1 MNNLSR
7 LLMSSALCA
16 VCTMANAQQVNVSGV
31 IKDATGETVI
41 GASVMVKG
49 TKTGTVTDFDG
60 RFHVECTP
68 GATLVISYIGYQ
80 TQEVKAADGMN
91 VVLQEAA
98 NDLNEVVVTGY
109 TTQRK
114 ADLTG
119 AISVVSVDD
128 IAKQNENNPIKAL
141 QGRVPGMNIS
151 ADGSPS
157 GTATVRIRGIGTLNN
172 NDPLYIVDGIPT
184 KAGMHELNGNDIE
197 SIQVLKD
204 AASASIY
211 GSRAANGVIIITT
224 KMVYIPASLDIKN
237 LTPTIAYSENA
248 TISPA
253 SGIATDFTNPVTYT
267 VNNNTANST
276 YTVTV
281 KQINKPQA
289 LYVGLAQNMSELNPE
304 EETACK
310 WMLENIPNS
319 LYASFTDI
327 KNGSIDL
334 SECKVIWWHFHK
346 DGGVDGKSN
355 FEKDAPE
362 ALEAIPQLKDFY
374 KNGGSFLFT
383 RYATNMPGELGIAK
397 NGGVPNNCWGQVEA
411 DAETCGGPWDFK
423 MTGHTDHALYQNLV
437 KGDDGNS
444 VYTTDTDYRI
454 TNSTAQWHIGSDWG
468 GYADYAAWREATGG
482 IDLGYGG
489 DGSIVVWE
497 FPAEGT
503 SGKTLCIGSGCYDWY
518 SVNEN
523 YTEKF
528 HKNIAIMTANA
539 FNYLM
544 NK

>member
-1 MNNLSR
+1 MKKILFMLMAILALTACSDDNVSDLNLSGSCSITELALDNYDGSIDKATR
-7 LLMSSALCA
+7 TIIVRVPETYDISQMSVIKLSLSDGAKS
-16 VCTMANAQQVNVSGV
+16 NVNVNDQLNMSAPQAVHVTNGDV
-31 IKDATGETVI
+31 YLDWTIKAQRDEAKITSFKINDTYVGTINED
-41 GASVMVKG
+41 
-49 TKTGTVTDFDG
+49 TKT
-60 RFHVECTP
+60 
-68 GATLVISYIGYQ
+68 I
-80 TQEVKAADGMN
+80 
-91 VVLQEAA
+91 
-98 NDLNEVVVTGY
+98 
-109 TTQRK
+109 
-114 ADLTG
+114 
-119 AISVVSVDD
+119 
-128 IAKQNENNPIKAL
+128 
-141 QGRVPGMNIS
+141 
-151 ADGSPS
+151 
-157 GTATVRIRGIGTLNN
+157 
-172 NDPLYIVDGIPT
+172 
-184 KAGMHELNGNDIE
+184 
-197 SIQVLKD
+197 
-204 AASASIY
+204 
-211 GSRAANGVIIITT
+211 
-224 KMVYIPASLDIKN
+224 MVYVPASLDIKN

-276 YTVTV
+276 YTVIV

-482 IDLGYGG
+482 VDLGYGG
-489 DGSIVVWE
+489 DGAIVVWE

-539 FNYLM
+539 FKYLT

>member
-1 MNNLSR
+1 MKKILFMLMAILALTACSDDNVSDLNLSGSCSITELALDNYDGTIDKTTR
-7 LLMSSALCA
+7 TITVRVPETCDISQMSVTKLSLSDGAKS
-16 VCTMANAQQVNVSGV
+16 NVNVNDQLNMSTPQAVHVTNGDV
-31 IKDATGETVI
+31 YLYWTIKAQRDEAKITSFKINDTYVGTINED
-41 GASVMVKG
+41 
-49 TKTGTVTDFDG
+49 TKT
-60 RFHVECTP
+60 
-68 GATLVISYIGYQ
+68 I
-80 TQEVKAADGMN
+80 
-91 VVLQEAA
+91 
-98 NDLNEVVVTGY
+98 
-109 TTQRK
+109 
-114 ADLTG
+114 
-119 AISVVSVDD
+119 
-128 IAKQNENNPIKAL
+128 
-141 QGRVPGMNIS
+141 
-151 ADGSPS
+151 
-157 GTATVRIRGIGTLNN
+157 
-172 NDPLYIVDGIPT
+172 
-184 KAGMHELNGNDIE
+184 
-197 SIQVLKD
+197 
-204 AASASIY
+204 
-211 GSRAANGVIIITT
+211 
-224 KMVYIPASLDIKN
+224 MVYVPASLDIKN

-248 TISPA
+248 TVSPA

-267 VNNNTANST
+267 VNNNTASNT

-281 KQINKPQA
+281 KQIEKPQA
-289 LYVGLAQNMSELNPE
+289 LYVGLAQSMDELNIE
-304 EETACK
+304 EKTACN
-310 WMLENIPNS
+310 WMLQNVPNS

-334 SECKVIWWHFHK
+334 SDCKVIWWHFHM

-355 FEKDAPE
+355 FEKAAPK

-489 DGSIVVWE
+489 DGAIVVWE

-539 FNYLM
+539 FKYLT

>member
-1 MNNLSR
+1 MKKILFMLMAILALTACSDDNVSDLNLSGSCSITELALDNYDGSIDKTTR
-7 LLMSSALCA
+7 TIIVRVPETYDFSQMSVTKLSLSDGAKS
-16 VCTMANAQQVNVSGV
+16 NVNVNDQLNMSAPQAVHVTNGDV
-31 IKDATGETVI
+31 YLDWTIKAQRDEAKITSFKINDTYVGTINED
-41 GASVMVKG
+41 
-49 TKTGTVTDFDG
+49 TKT
-60 RFHVECTP
+60 
-68 GATLVISYIGYQ
+68 I
-80 TQEVKAADGMN
+80 
-91 VVLQEAA
+91 
-98 NDLNEVVVTGY
+98 
-109 TTQRK
+109 
-114 ADLTG
+114 
-119 AISVVSVDD
+119 
-128 IAKQNENNPIKAL
+128 
-141 QGRVPGMNIS
+141 
-151 ADGSPS
+151 
-157 GTATVRIRGIGTLNN
+157 
-172 NDPLYIVDGIPT
+172 
-184 KAGMHELNGNDIE
+184 
-197 SIQVLKD
+197 
-204 AASASIY
+204 
-211 GSRAANGVIIITT
+211 
-224 KMVYIPASLDIKN
+224 MVYVPASLDIKN

-253 SGIATDFTNPVTYT
+253 SGIATDFTNPVIYT
-267 VNNNTANST
+267 VNNNTASNT

-281 KQINKPQA
+281 KQIEKPQA
-289 LYVGLAQNMSELNPE
+289 LYVGLAQSMDELNVE
-304 EETACK
+304 EKTACN
-310 WMLENIPNS
+310 WMLQNVPNS

-334 SECKVIWWHFHK
+334 SDCKVIWWHFHK

-355 FEKDAPE
+355 FEKAAPE

-423 MTGHTDHALYQNLV
+423 MKGHTDHALYQNLV
-437 KGDDGNS
+437 KGDDDNS
-444 VYTTDTDYRI
+444 VYTTDKDYRI
-454 TNSTAQWHIGSDWG
+454 TNSTAQWAIGTDWSV
-468 GYADYAAWREATGG
+468 YPNYESWRNATGA

>member
-1 MNNLSR
+1 MKKILFMLMAILAITACSDDNVSDLNLSGSCSITELALDNYDGSIDKTTR
-7 LLMSSALCA
+7 TIIVRVPETYDISKMSVTKLSLSDGAKS
-16 VCTMANAQQVNVSGV
+16 NVNVNDQLNMSAPQAVHVTNGEV
-31 IKDATGETVI
+31 YLDWTIKAQRDEAKITSFKLNDTYVGTINED
-41 GASVMVKG
+41 
-49 TKTGTVTDFDG
+49 TKT
-60 RFHVECTP
+60 
-68 GATLVISYIGYQ
+68 I
-80 TQEVKAADGMN
+80 
-91 VVLQEAA
+91 
-98 NDLNEVVVTGY
+98 
-109 TTQRK
+109 
-114 ADLTG
+114 
-119 AISVVSVDD
+119 
-128 IAKQNENNPIKAL
+128 
-141 QGRVPGMNIS
+141 
-151 ADGSPS
+151 
-157 GTATVRIRGIGTLNN
+157 
-172 NDPLYIVDGIPT
+172 
-184 KAGMHELNGNDIE
+184 
-197 SIQVLKD
+197 
-204 AASASIY
+204 
-211 GSRAANGVIIITT
+211 
-224 KMVYIPASLDIKN
+224 MVYVPASLNIKN

-267 VNNNTANST
+267 VNNNTARNT
-276 YTVTV
+276 YTVIV

-489 DGSIVVWE
+489 DGAIVVWE

>member
-1 MNNLSR
+1 MKKILFMLMAILALTACSDDNVSDLNLSGSCSITELALDNYDGSIDKTTR
-7 LLMSSALCA
+7 TIIVRVPETYDISQMSVTKLNLSDGAKS
-16 VCTMANAQQVNVSGV
+16 NVNVNDQLNMSAPQAVHVTNGDV
-31 IKDATGETVI
+31 YLDWTIKAQRDEAKITSFKINDTYVGTINEN
-41 GASVMVKG
+41 
-49 TKTGTVTDFDG
+49 TKT
-60 RFHVECTP
+60 
-68 GATLVISYIGYQ
+68 I
-80 TQEVKAADGMN
+80 
-91 VVLQEAA
+91 
-98 NDLNEVVVTGY
+98 
-109 TTQRK
+109 
-114 ADLTG
+114 
-119 AISVVSVDD
+119 
-128 IAKQNENNPIKAL
+128 
-141 QGRVPGMNIS
+141 
-151 ADGSPS
+151 
-157 GTATVRIRGIGTLNN
+157 
-172 NDPLYIVDGIPT
+172 
-184 KAGMHELNGNDIE
+184 
-197 SIQVLKD
+197 
-204 AASASIY
+204 
-211 GSRAANGVIIITT
+211 
-224 KMVYIPASLDIKN
+224 MVYVPASLDIKN

-267 VNNNTANST
+267 VNNNTARNT
-276 YTVTV
+276 YTVIV

-383 RYATNMPGELGIAK
+383 RYATNMSGELGIAK

-489 DGSIVVWE
+489 DGAIVVWE

>member
-1 MNNLSR
+1 MKKILFMLMAILALTACSDDNVSDLNLSGSCSITELALDNYDGSIDKTTR
-7 LLMSSALCA
+7 TIIVRVPETYDFSQMSVTKLSLSDGAKS
-16 VCTMANAQQVNVSGV
+16 NVNVNDLLNMSAPQAVHVTNGDV
-31 IKDATGETVI
+31 YLDWTIKAQRDEAKITFFKINDTYV
-41 GASVMVKG
+41 GAINED
-49 TKTGTVTDFDG
+49 TKT
-60 RFHVECTP
+60 
-68 GATLVISYIGYQ
+68 I
-80 TQEVKAADGMN
+80 
-91 VVLQEAA
+91 
-98 NDLNEVVVTGY
+98 
-109 TTQRK
+109 
-114 ADLTG
+114 
-119 AISVVSVDD
+119 
-128 IAKQNENNPIKAL
+128 
-141 QGRVPGMNIS
+141 
-151 ADGSPS
+151 
-157 GTATVRIRGIGTLNN
+157 
-172 NDPLYIVDGIPT
+172 
-184 KAGMHELNGNDIE
+184 
-197 SIQVLKD
+197 
-204 AASASIY
+204 
-211 GSRAANGVIIITT
+211 
-224 KMVYIPASLDIKN
+224 MVYVPASLDIKN

-267 VNNNTANST
+267 VNNNTASNT

-281 KQINKPQA
+281 KQIDKPQA
-289 LYVGLAQNMSELNPE
+289 LYVGLAQSMDELNIE
-304 EETACK
+304 EKTACN
-310 WMLENIPNS
+310 WMLQNVPNS

-334 SECKVIWWHFHK
+334 SDCKVIWWHFHK

-355 FEKDAPE
+355 FEKAAPE

-411 DAETCGGPWDFK
+411 DAETCNGPWDFK
-423 MTGHTDHALYQNLV
+423 MKGHTDHALYQNLV
-437 KGDDGNS
+437 KGDDANC
-444 VYTTDTDYRI
+444 VYTTDTGYRI
-454 TNSTAQWHIGSDWG
+454 TNSVAQWHIGSDWG

-489 DGSIVVWE
+489 DGAIVVWE

-528 HKNIAIMTANA
+528 HKNIAIMTTNA

>member
-1 MNNLSR
+1 MKKILFMLMAILALTACSDDNVSDLNLSGSCSITELALDNYDGAIDKTTR
-7 LLMSSALCA
+7 TITVRVPETYDISRMSVTKLSLSDGAKS
-16 VCTMANAQQVNVSGV
+16 NVNVKDQLNMSTPQAVHVTNGDV
-31 IKDATGETVI
+31 YLYWTIKAQRDEAKITSFKINDTYVGTINED
-41 GASVMVKG
+41 
-49 TKTGTVTDFDG
+49 TKT
-60 RFHVECTP
+60 
-68 GATLVISYIGYQ
+68 I
-80 TQEVKAADGMN
+80 
-91 VVLQEAA
+91 
-98 NDLNEVVVTGY
+98 
-109 TTQRK
+109 
-114 ADLTG
+114 
-119 AISVVSVDD
+119 
-128 IAKQNENNPIKAL
+128 
-141 QGRVPGMNIS
+141 
-151 ADGSPS
+151 
-157 GTATVRIRGIGTLNN
+157 
-172 NDPLYIVDGIPT
+172 
-184 KAGMHELNGNDIE
+184 
-197 SIQVLKD
+197 
-204 AASASIY
+204 
-211 GSRAANGVIIITT
+211 
-224 KMVYIPASLDIKN
+224 MVYVPASLDIKN

-276 YTVTV
+276 YTVIV

-489 DGSIVVWE
+489 DGAIVVWE

>member
-1 MNNLSR
+1 MKKILFMLMAILALTACSDDNVSDLNLSGSCSITELALDNYDGSIDKTTR
-7 LLMSSALCA
+7 TIIVRVPETYDISQMSVTKLSLSDGAKS
-16 VCTMANAQQVNVSGV
+16 NVNVNDQLNMSAPQAVHVTNGDV
-31 IKDATGETVI
+31 YLDWTIKAKRDEAKITSFKLNDTYVGTINED
-41 GASVMVKG
+41 
-49 TKTGTVTDFDG
+49 TKT
-60 RFHVECTP
+60 
-68 GATLVISYIGYQ
+68 I
-80 TQEVKAADGMN
+80 
-91 VVLQEAA
+91 
-98 NDLNEVVVTGY
+98 
-109 TTQRK
+109 
-114 ADLTG
+114 
-119 AISVVSVDD
+119 
-128 IAKQNENNPIKAL
+128 
-141 QGRVPGMNIS
+141 
-151 ADGSPS
+151 
-157 GTATVRIRGIGTLNN
+157 
-172 NDPLYIVDGIPT
+172 
-184 KAGMHELNGNDIE
+184 
-197 SIQVLKD
+197 
-204 AASASIY
+204 
-211 GSRAANGVIIITT
+211 
-224 KMVYIPASLDIKN
+224 MVYVPASLDIKN

-267 VNNNTANST
+267 VNNNTASNT

-289 LYVGLAQNMSELNPE
+289 LYVGLAQSMDELNNE
-304 EETACK
+304 EKTACN
-310 WMLENIPNS
+310 WMLQNVPNS

-334 SECKVIWWHFHK
+334 SDCKVIWWHFHK

-355 FEKDAPE
+355 FEKAAPA

-397 NGGVPNNCWGQVEA
+397 NGGAPNNCWGQVEA

-454 TNSTAQWHIGSDWG
+454 TNSTAQWAIGTDWSV
-468 GYADYAAWREATGG
+468 YPNYESWRNATGA

-489 DGSIVVWE
+489 DGAIVVWE

-528 HKNIAIMTANA
+528 HKNIAIMTQNA

-544 NK
+544 NKK

>member
-1 MNNLSR
+1 MKKILFMLMAILALTACSDDNVSDLNLSGSCSITELTLDNYDGSIDKTTR
-7 LLMSSALCA
+7 TIIVRVPETYDISQMSVTKLSLSDGAKS
-16 VCTMANAQQVNVSGV
+16 NVNVNDQLNMSAPQAVHVTNGDV
-31 IKDATGETVI
+31 YLDWTIKAQRDEAKITSFKINDTYVGTINED
-41 GASVMVKG
+41 
-49 TKTGTVTDFDG
+49 TKT
-60 RFHVECTP
+60 
-68 GATLVISYIGYQ
+68 I
-80 TQEVKAADGMN
+80 
-91 VVLQEAA
+91 
-98 NDLNEVVVTGY
+98 
-109 TTQRK
+109 
-114 ADLTG
+114 
-119 AISVVSVDD
+119 
-128 IAKQNENNPIKAL
+128 
-141 QGRVPGMNIS
+141 
-151 ADGSPS
+151 
-157 GTATVRIRGIGTLNN
+157 
-172 NDPLYIVDGIPT
+172 
-184 KAGMHELNGNDIE
+184 
-197 SIQVLKD
+197 
-204 AASASIY
+204 
-211 GSRAANGVIIITT
+211 
-224 KMVYIPASLDIKN
+224 MVYIPASLDIKN

-248 TISPA
+248 TVSPA
-253 SGIATDFTNPVTYT
+253 SGIATDFTNPVIYT
-267 VNNNTANST
+267 VNNNTASNT

-281 KQINKPQA
+281 KQIEKPQA
-289 LYVGLAQNMSELNPE
+289 LYVGLAQSMDELNVE
-304 EETACK
+304 EKTACN
-310 WMLENIPNS
+310 WMLQNVPNS

-397 NGGVPNNCWGQVEA
+397 NDGVPNNCWGQVEA

-444 VYTTDTDYRI
+444 VYTTDKDYRI

>member
-1 MNNLSR
+1 MLMAILALTACSDDNVSDLNLSR
-7 LLMSSALCA
+7 SCSITELALDNYDGAIDKTTRTITVRVPETYDISQMSVTKLSLSDGAKS
-16 VCTMANAQQVNVSGV
+16 NVNVNDQLNMSAPQAVHVTNGDV
-31 IKDATGETVI
+31 YLYWTIKAQRDEAKITSFKINDTYLGTINED
-41 GASVMVKG
+41 
-49 TKTGTVTDFDG
+49 TKT
-60 RFHVECTP
+60 
-68 GATLVISYIGYQ
+68 I
-80 TQEVKAADGMN
+80 
-91 VVLQEAA
+91 
-98 NDLNEVVVTGY
+98 
-109 TTQRK
+109 
-114 ADLTG
+114 
-119 AISVVSVDD
+119 
-128 IAKQNENNPIKAL
+128 
-141 QGRVPGMNIS
+141 
-151 ADGSPS
+151 
-157 GTATVRIRGIGTLNN
+157 
-172 NDPLYIVDGIPT
+172 
-184 KAGMHELNGNDIE
+184 
-197 SIQVLKD
+197 
-204 AASASIY
+204 
-211 GSRAANGVIIITT
+211 
-224 KMVYIPASLDIKN
+224 MVYVPASLDIKN

-253 SGIATDFTNPVTYT
+253 SGIAADFTNPVTYT
-267 VNNNTANST
+267 VNNNTASNT

-281 KQINKPQA
+281 KQIDKPQA
-289 LYVGLAQNMSELNPE
+289 LYVGLAQSMDELNIE
-304 EETACK
+304 EKTACN
-310 WMLENIPNS
+310 WMLQNVPNS

-334 SECKVIWWHFHK
+334 SDCKVIWWHFHK

-423 MTGHTDHALYQNLV
+423 MTGHTDHVLYQNLV

-489 DGSIVVWE
+489 DGAIVVWE

-528 HKNIAIMTANA
+528 HKNIAIMTQNA

>member
-1 MNNLSR
+1 MKKILFMLMAILALTACSDDNVSDLNLSGSCSITELALDNYDGAIDKTTR
-7 LLMSSALCA
+7 TITVRVPETYDISRMSVTKLSLSDGAKS
-16 VCTMANAQQVNVSGV
+16 NVNVNDQLNMSTPQAVHVTNGDV
-31 IKDATGETVI
+31 YLYWTIKAQRDEAKITSFKINDTYVGTINED
-41 GASVMVKG
+41 
-49 TKTGTVTDFDG
+49 TKT
-60 RFHVECTP
+60 
-68 GATLVISYIGYQ
+68 I
-80 TQEVKAADGMN
+80 
-91 VVLQEAA
+91 
-98 NDLNEVVVTGY
+98 
-109 TTQRK
+109 
-114 ADLTG
+114 
-119 AISVVSVDD
+119 
-128 IAKQNENNPIKAL
+128 
-141 QGRVPGMNIS
+141 
-151 ADGSPS
+151 
-157 GTATVRIRGIGTLNN
+157 
-172 NDPLYIVDGIPT
+172 
-184 KAGMHELNGNDIE
+184 
-197 SIQVLKD
+197 
-204 AASASIY
+204 
-211 GSRAANGVIIITT
+211 
-224 KMVYIPASLDIKN
+224 MVYVPASLDIKN

-253 SGIATDFTNPVTYT
+253 SGIAADFTNPVTYT
-267 VNNNTANST
+267 VNNNTASNT

-281 KQINKPQA
+281 KQIEKPQA
-289 LYVGLAQNMSELNPE
+289 LYVGLAQSMDELNVE
-304 EETACK
+304 EKTACN
-310 WMLENIPNS
+310 WMLQNVPNS

-334 SECKVIWWHFHK
+334 SDCKVIWWHFHK

-411 DAETCGGPWDFK
+411 DAETCGGPWVFK

-489 DGSIVVWE
+489 DGAIVVWE

-528 HKNIAIMTANA
+528 HKNIAIMTQNA
-539 FNYLM
+539 FNCLM

>member
-1 MNNLSR
+1 MSVTKLNLSDGAK
-7 LLMSSALCA
+7 S
-16 VCTMANAQQVNVSGV
+16 NVNV
-31 IKDATGETVI
+31 KDLLNM
-41 GASVMVKG
+41 SVPQAVH
-49 TKTGTVTDFDG
+49 VTNGD
-60 RFHVECTP
+60 
-68 GATLVISYIGYQ
+68 
-80 TQEVKAADGMN
+80 
-91 VVLQEAA
+91 
-98 NDLNEVVVTGY
+98 
-109 TTQRK
+109 
-114 ADLTG
+114 
-119 AISVVSVDD
+119 VSLDWT
-128 IAKQNENNPIKAL
+128 IKA
-141 QGRVPGMNIS
+141 QRDEAKITSFKINDTYV
-151 ADGSPS
+151 
-157 GTATVRIRGIGTLNN
+157 GTINEDNKTI
-172 NDPLYIVDGIPT
+172 
-184 KAGMHELNGNDIE
+184 
-197 SIQVLKD
+197 
-204 AASASIY
+204 
-211 GSRAANGVIIITT
+211 
-224 KMVYIPASLDIKN
+224 MVYVPVSLDIKS
-237 LTPTIAYSENA
+237 LTPSITYSENA

-253 SGIATDFTNPVTYT
+253 SGIVTDFTNPVTYT
-267 VNNNTANST
+267 VSNNTANST

-281 KQINKPQA
+281 QQIDKPQA

-304 EETACK
+304 EQTACK

-319 LYASFTDI
+319 LYASFTDL

-346 DGGVDGKSN
+346 DGGVDGKEA
-355 FEKDAPE
+355 FEKAAPE

-423 MTGHTDHALYQNLV
+423 IKGHTDHALYQNLV
-437 KGDDGNS
+437 KGDDDNC
-444 VYTTDTDYRI
+444 VYTTDKDYRI

-489 DGSIVVWE
+489 DGAIVVWE

>member
-1 MNNLSR
+1 MKKILFMLMAILALTACSDDNVSDLNLSGGCSITELTLDNYDGTIDKTTR
-7 LLMSSALCA
+7 TITVRVPATYDISHMSVTKLNLSDGAKS
-16 VCTMANAQQVNVSGV
+16 NVNV
-31 IKDATGETVI
+31 KDLLNM
-41 GASVMVKG
+41 SVPQAVH
-49 TKTGTVTDFDG
+49 VTNGD
-60 RFHVECTP
+60 
-68 GATLVISYIGYQ
+68 
-80 TQEVKAADGMN
+80 
-91 VVLQEAA
+91 
-98 NDLNEVVVTGY
+98 
-109 TTQRK
+109 
-114 ADLTG
+114 
-119 AISVVSVDD
+119 VSLDWT
-128 IAKQNENNPIKAL
+128 IKA
-141 QGRVPGMNIS
+141 QRDEAKITSFKINDTYV
-151 ADGSPS
+151 
-157 GTATVRIRGIGTLNN
+157 GTINEDNKTI
-172 NDPLYIVDGIPT
+172 
-184 KAGMHELNGNDIE
+184 
-197 SIQVLKD
+197 
-204 AASASIY
+204 
-211 GSRAANGVIIITT
+211 
-224 KMVYIPASLDIKN
+224 MVYVPVSLDIKS
-237 LTPTIAYSENA
+237 LTPSITYSENA

-253 SGIATDFTNPVTYT
+253 SGIVTDFTNPVTYT
-267 VNNNTANST
+267 VSNNTANST

-281 KQINKPQA
+281 QQIDKPQA

-304 EETACK
+304 EQTACK

-319 LYASFTDI
+319 LYASFTDL

-346 DGGVDGKSN
+346 DGGVDGKEA
-355 FEKDAPE
+355 FEKAAPE

-411 DAETCGGPWDFK
+411 DAETCGGLWDFK
-423 MTGHTDHALYQNLV
+423 IKGHTDHALYQNLV
-437 KGDDGNS
+437 KGDDDNC
-444 VYTTDTDYRI
+444 VYTTDKDYRI

-489 DGSIVVWE
+489 DGAIVVWE

-539 FNYLM
+539 FNYLT

>member
-1 MNNLSR
+1 MKKILFMLMAILALTACSDDNVSDLNLSGSCSITELALDNYDGAIDKTTR
-7 LLMSSALCA
+7 TITVRVPETYDISRMSVTKLSLSDGAKS
-16 VCTMANAQQVNVSGV
+16 NVNVNDQLNMSTPQAV
-31 IKDATGETVI
+31 H
-41 GASVMVKG
+41 
-49 TKTGTVTDFDG
+49 VTNGD
-60 RFHVECTP
+60 VYLYWT
-68 GATLVISYIGYQ
+68 
-80 TQEVKAADGMN
+80 
-91 VVLQEAA
+91 
-98 NDLNEVVVTGY
+98 
-109 TTQRK
+109 
-114 ADLTG
+114 
-119 AISVVSVDD
+119 
-128 IAKQNENNPIKAL
+128 IKA
-141 QGRVPGMNIS
+141 QRDEAKITSFKINDTYVGTINEDTKNI
-151 ADGSPS
+151 
-157 GTATVRIRGIGTLNN
+157 
-172 NDPLYIVDGIPT
+172 
-184 KAGMHELNGNDIE
+184 
-197 SIQVLKD
+197 
-204 AASASIY
+204 
-211 GSRAANGVIIITT
+211 
-224 KMVYIPASLDIKN
+224 MVYVPASLDIKK

-253 SGIATDFTNPVTYT
+253 SGIAADFTNPVTYT
-267 VNNNTANST
+267 VTNNTASNA

-289 LYVGLAQNMSELNPE
+289 LYVGLAQSMDELNIE
-304 EETACK
+304 EKTACN
-310 WMLENIPNS
+310 WMLQNIPNS

-334 SECKVIWWHFHK
+334 SDCKVIWWHFHN

-355 FEKDAPE
+355 FEKAAPE

-411 DAETCGGPWDFK
+411 DAETCNGPWDFK
-423 MTGHTDHALYQNLV
+423 MNGHTDHALYQNLV
-437 KGDDGNS
+437 KGDDANS
-444 VYTTDTDYRI
+444 VYTTDTNYRI

-489 DGSIVVWE
+489 DGAIVVWE

-539 FNYLM
+539 FKYLT

>member
-1 MNNLSR
+1 MKKILFMLMAILALTACSDDNVSDLNLSGGCSITELTLDNYDGTIDKTTR
-7 LLMSSALCA
+7 TITVRVPETYDISHMSVTKLNLSDGAKS
-16 VCTMANAQQVNVSGV
+16 NVNV
-31 IKDATGETVI
+31 KDLLNM
-41 GASVMVKG
+41 SVPQAVH
-49 TKTGTVTDFDG
+49 VTNGD
-60 RFHVECTP
+60 
-68 GATLVISYIGYQ
+68 
-80 TQEVKAADGMN
+80 
-91 VVLQEAA
+91 
-98 NDLNEVVVTGY
+98 
-109 TTQRK
+109 
-114 ADLTG
+114 
-119 AISVVSVDD
+119 VSLDWT
-128 IAKQNENNPIKAL
+128 IKA
-141 QGRVPGMNIS
+141 QRDEAKITSFKINDTYV
-151 ADGSPS
+151 
-157 GTATVRIRGIGTLNN
+157 GTINEDNKTI
-172 NDPLYIVDGIPT
+172 
-184 KAGMHELNGNDIE
+184 
-197 SIQVLKD
+197 
-204 AASASIY
+204 
-211 GSRAANGVIIITT
+211 
-224 KMVYIPASLDIKN
+224 MVYVPVSLDIKS
-237 LTPTIAYSENA
+237 LTPSITYSENA

-253 SGIATDFTNPVTYT
+253 SGIVTDFTNPVTYT
-267 VNNNTANST
+267 VSNNTANST

-281 KQINKPQA
+281 QQIDKPQA

-304 EETACK
+304 EQTACK

-319 LYASFTDI
+319 LYASFTDL

-346 DGGVDGKSN
+346 DGGVDGKEA
-355 FEKDAPE
+355 FEKAAPE

-411 DAETCGGPWDFK
+411 DAETCNGPWEFK
-423 MTGHTDHALYQNLV
+423 MKGHTDHALYQNLV
-437 KGDDGNS
+437 KGDDANC
-444 VYTTDTDYRI
+444 VYTTDTGYRI
-454 TNSTAQWHIGSDWG
+454 TNSTVQWHIGSDWG

-489 DGSIVVWE
+489 DGAIVVWE

-539 FNYLM
+539 FKYLT

>member
-1 MNNLSR
+1 MKKILFMLMAILALTACSDDNVSDLNLSGSCSITELALDNYDGSIDKTTR
-7 LLMSSALCA
+7 TIIVRVPETYDFSQMSVTKLSLSDGAKS
-16 VCTMANAQQVNVSGV
+16 NVNVNDQLNMSAPQAVHVTNGDV
-31 IKDATGETVI
+31 YLDWTIKAQRDEAKITSFKINDTYVGTINED
-41 GASVMVKG
+41 
-49 TKTGTVTDFDG
+49 TKT
-60 RFHVECTP
+60 
-68 GATLVISYIGYQ
+68 I
-80 TQEVKAADGMN
+80 
-91 VVLQEAA
+91 
-98 NDLNEVVVTGY
+98 
-109 TTQRK
+109 
-114 ADLTG
+114 
-119 AISVVSVDD
+119 
-128 IAKQNENNPIKAL
+128 
-141 QGRVPGMNIS
+141 
-151 ADGSPS
+151 
-157 GTATVRIRGIGTLNN
+157 
-172 NDPLYIVDGIPT
+172 
-184 KAGMHELNGNDIE
+184 
-197 SIQVLKD
+197 
-204 AASASIY
+204 
-211 GSRAANGVIIITT
+211 
-224 KMVYIPASLDIKN
+224 MVYVPASLDIKN

-248 TISPA
+248 TVSPA

-267 VNNNTANST
+267 VNNNTASNT

-281 KQINKPQA
+281 KQIEKPQA
-289 LYVGLAQNMSELNPE
+289 LYVGLAQSMDELNIE
-304 EETACK
+304 EKTACN
-310 WMLENIPNS
+310 WMLQNVPNS

-334 SECKVIWWHFHK
+334 SDCKVIWWHFHM

-355 FEKDAPE
+355 FEKAAPK